1 MRTLILWTFL
11 CFAHT
16 LSATAYY
23 VHQIGNDN
31 LDGTAPESAWRT
43 LQHAADEIQPGDI
56 VLVGDGT
63 YAGFD
68 LRTSGTAQLPITFR
82 ADGES
87 VIIDQPNSETDDG
100 INIENADYI
109 ILEGFR
115 VMDQPRNGIRLAL
128 SDHCTVRNCICSNNF
143 ERGIFTGFTDDLLLE
158 HNTCT
163 GSKDEHGIY
172 VSNSSDRS
180 IIRYNTCFGNNA
192 SGIQINADASQG
204 GDGIST
210 NPKIYGNIL
219 YGNGTAGGAAI
230 NLDGVQGAEI
240 FNNLIYENHATG
252 IALFTIDGG
261 GPSSGALIYHNTI
274 VQASDGRWC
283 ILLNDGATG
292 ATIANNILFNKH
304 SFRGAIAVSRESFPN
319 LRSDYNVVVDA
330 MSDEAGDSQVS
341 LFEWQVLGFDKHS
354 RLATSTD
361 ELFVNA
367 VGGDYHL
374 SATSKA
380 IDAGDPAYANDH
392 DLEGNARPLGMA
404 PDAGCYESAASS
416 SARHRA
422 EIPELIVMR
431 EQGVISWLNIPVGS
445 ILHVFDQNG
454 RSWCFQHA
462 IGTGTFS
469 WSVPQASPLYFG
481 YQIRDLQGHVSAGWI
496 RN

>member
-1 MRTLILWTFL
+1 MRTLILGTFL
-11 CFAHT
+11 CFAST

-23 VHQIGNDN
+23 VKQSGNDN
-31 LDGTAPESAWRT
+31 LDGTSPETAW
-43 LQHAADEIQPGDI
+43 LSMQHAADVVQPGDI
-56 VLVGDGT
+56 VLVGDGQ
-63 YAGFD
+63 YSGFD
-68 LRTSGTAQLPITFR
+68 LRTSGTAQKPITFR

-87 VIIDQPNSETDDG
+87 VIINQPNGKTNDG
-100 INIENADYI
+100 INIENADYV

-115 VMDQPRNGIRLAL
+115 VHDQPRNGIRLVLAN
-128 SDHCTVRNCICSNNF
+128 HCTVRNCICTNNY

-158 HNTCT
+158 HNTCS
-163 GSKDEHGIY
+163 GSIDEHGIY
-172 VSNSSDRS
+172 VSNSSDRA
-180 IIRYNTCFGNNA
+180 IIRYNTCFNNNA
-192 SGIQINADASQG
+192 SGIQINADATQG
-204 GDGIST
+204 GDGISS

-219 YGNGTAGGAAI
+219 YGNGSAGGAAI

-261 GPSSGALIYHNTI
+261 GPSTGASIYHNTI

-292 ATIANNILFNKH
+292 ATVANNILFNKH

-354 RLATSTD
+354 RLAATLD

-367 VGGDYHL
+367 AGADYHL

-380 IDAGDPAYANDH
+380 IDAGDATYANDH
-392 DLEGNARPLGMA
+392 DLEGNARPMGLA

-416 SARHRA
+416 SARHLT
-422 EIPELIVMR
+422 EIPELIVMQ
-431 EQGVISWLNIPVGS
+431 ETGIISWQNIPEGS
-445 ILHVFDQNG
+445 RLHVFDLTG
-454 RSWCFQHA
+454 RSWCYLNPIH
-462 IGTGTFS
+462 TGAFT
-469 WSVPQASPLYFG
+469 WSVPQASPFYFA
-481 YQIRDLQGHVSAGWI
+481 YQIQDPQGHVSAGWI